1 MSKRARQQG
10 ELESLILDT
19 LWNANAPMTSQQ
31 ILEMADPSGDMAIT
45 TVLTVLSRL
54 AEKGMVIREN
64 GEGRTLLFSATE
76 SREEHAAKLMLSMV
90 AESGNP
96 ALALSHFTS
105 GLTPEQIKQLR
116 SSLEG

>member
-19 LWNANAPMTSQQ
+19 LWSSDRPLTSQQ
-31 ILEMADPSGDMAIT
+31 VLDAADPTGEMAIT

-54 AEKGMVIREN
+54 VDKGLVSRES
-64 GEGRTLLFSATE
+64 GEGRTLLFTTVD
-76 SREEHAAKLMLSMV
+76 SREKHAAKLMLSMV
-90 AESGNP
+90 AEAGNP
-96 ALALSHFTS
+96 ALAFSHFTS

-116 SSLEG
+116 ASLEG

>member
-19 LWNANAPMTSQQ
+19 LWNADSPLTSQQ
-31 ILEMADPSGDMAIT
+31 ILELADPTGDMAVT

-54 AEKGMVIREN
+54 SDKRLVTREN
-64 GEGRTLLFSATE
+64 GDGRTLLFSAAE
-76 SREEHAAKLMLSMV
+76 SREQHAAKLMLSMV
-90 AESGNP
+90 AEAGNP
-96 ALALSHFTS
+96 ALAFSHFTS

-116 SSLEG
+116 ASLEG